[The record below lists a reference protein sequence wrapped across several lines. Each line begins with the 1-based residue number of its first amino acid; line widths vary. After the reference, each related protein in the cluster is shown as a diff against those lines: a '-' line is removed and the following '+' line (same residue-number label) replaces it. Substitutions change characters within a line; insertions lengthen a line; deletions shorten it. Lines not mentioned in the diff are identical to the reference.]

1 MSQRG
6 CAKRMGRGVFLVAL
20 ACSRMTYASD
30 DDWWGRDKA
39 LHFLAS
45 ATIAGGT
52 YAVGTL
58 KWDSRLPSAG
68 LALGVTLAAG
78 ATKEG
83 WDALGHGDASWKD
96 FAWDVVGAIAG
107 VGLSFAID
115 TAVRPTPAAR

>member
-1 MSQRG
+1 MT
-6 CAKRMGRGVFLVAL
+6 KRSRARLMGRTAFLVAFGFNQAAL
-20 ACSRMTYASD
+20 AAD
-30 DDWWGRDKA
+30 DEWWGRDKS

-52 YAVGTL
+52 YALGTL
-58 KWDSRLPSAG
+58 EWDSRLPVAG
-68 LALGVTLAAG
+68 VALGVTMTAG

-107 VGLSFAID
+107 IGLSFAID
-115 TAVRPTPAAR
+115 TAVRPARVAR